1 MKTKLLLII
10 LPLLFSICGCASFT
24 KANIQI
30 AKNETDKFNGNRIIE
45 TKTCQLCFHNTDLGT
60 KHNTL
65 YLCLRK
71 VNNLYSIPVNI
82 GLAEVEKYVDGSGI
96 TFLLDN
102 GESVVLNSSYTGIGA
117 ERDPLGGDTH
127 FFNTTLMLSD
137 SDVDILSSHKITDVR
152 IKYLGGT
159 TDMSVAE
166 KRQDMLMTMFKVI
179 EGQK

>member
-1 MKTKLLLII
+1 M
-10 LPLLFSICGCASFT
+10 
-24 KANIQI
+24 
-30 AKNETDKFNGNRIIE
+30 
-45 TKTCQLCFHNTDLGT
+45 
-60 KHNTL
+60 
-65 YLCLRK
+65 
-71 VNNLYSIPVNI
+71 NI

-117 ERDPLGGDTH
+117 ERDPLDGDTH

-137 SDVDILSSHKITDVR
+137 SDVDILSSHRITDVR
-152 IKYLGGT
+152 IRYLGGT